1 MIIDNF
7 FEFFSQTLGWGEYSL
22 QRWFLFFISVFFSIL
37 FLQSG
42 LDKIISF
49 SANLNYFK
57 DHFKNTFF
65 KNQVKFLLIII
76 TFLECLTGILF
87 LIALFLNIF
96 GFVVLD
102 VLNYYFVAIF
112 FALITLSSLFLGQ
125 RLVQDYA
132 GAVSLAIYF
141 LIALIGLSL
150 PVLCLMLEW

>member
-1 MIIDNF
+1 MKF
-7 FEFFSQTLGWGEYSL
+7 YEFFSETLGWGEYVYH
-22 QRWFLFFISVFFSIL
+22 RWFIIFISVFFSIL

-65 KNQVKFLLIII
+65 KNQVKFLLLII

-87 LIALFLNIF
+87 LIALFLTIF
-96 GFVVLD
+96 GDGFLFLSSCYVA
-102 VLNYYFVAIF
+102 AIF

-125 RLVQDYA
+125 RLAQDFA

-141 LIALIGLSL
+141 LIALIGLAL
-150 PVLCLMLEW
+150 PVLCLEVFGLK

>member
-1 MIIDNF
+1 MIHDIF
-7 FEFFSQTLGWGEYSL
+7 FDFFSQNLCWGEYVYARL
-22 QRWFLFFISVFFSIL
+22 FVFFISVFFFIL

-76 TFLECLTGILF
+76 TFLECFTGILF
-87 LIALFLNIF
+87 LIALSSIITGDLL
-96 GFVVLD
+96 LD
-102 VLNYYFVAIF
+102 YFVAIF

-125 RLVQDYA
+125 RLAKDYA

-141 LIALIGLSL
+141 LIALIGLAL
-150 PVLCLMLEW
+150 PVLWLAVLELS

>member
-1 MIIDNF
+1 MKF
-7 FEFFSQTLGWGEYSL
+7 YEFFSETLGWGEYVYH
-22 QRWFLFFISVFFSIL
+22 RWFIIFISAFFSIL

-49 SANLNYFK
+49 SDNLNYFK

-65 KNQVKFLLIII
+65 KNQVKFLLLII

-87 LIALFLNIF
+87 LIALFLTIF
-96 GFVVLD
+96 GDGLLFILP
-102 VLNYYFVAIF
+102 YYFGAIF

-125 RLVQDYA
+125 RLAQDYA

-141 LIALIGLSL
+141 LIALIGLAL
-150 PVLCLMLEW
+150 PVLCCL

>member
-1 MIIDNF
+1 MIHDIF
-7 FEFFSQTLGWGEYSL
+7 FEFFSQTLGWGPHVYARL
-22 QRWFLFFISVFFSIL
+22 FVFFISVFFSIL

-87 LIALFLNIF
+87 LIALSSIITGDL
-96 GFVVLD
+96 LSD
-102 VLNYYFVAIF
+102 YFVAIF
-112 FALITLSSLFLGQ
+112 FALVTLSSLFLGQ
-125 RLVQDYA
+125 RLAQDYT

-141 LIALIGLSL
+141 LIALIGLAL
-150 PVLCLMLEW
+150 PLLWLVVLELF